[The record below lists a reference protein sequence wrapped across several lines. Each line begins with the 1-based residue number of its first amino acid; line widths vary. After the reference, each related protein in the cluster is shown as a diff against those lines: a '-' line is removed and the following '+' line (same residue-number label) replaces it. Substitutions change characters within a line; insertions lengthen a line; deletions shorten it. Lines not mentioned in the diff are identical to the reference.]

1 MVKKGSG
8 IPALHVNIKWHEFV
22 HLMCLKDK
30 SNTWL
35 NDSLSDNSNNNE
47 CVRQELIRSAMLR
60 KHFLKV
66 KWFL

>member
-1 MVKKGSG
+1 
-8 IPALHVNIKWHEFV
+8 
-22 HLMCLKDK
+22 MCLKDK

-66 KWFL
+66 K